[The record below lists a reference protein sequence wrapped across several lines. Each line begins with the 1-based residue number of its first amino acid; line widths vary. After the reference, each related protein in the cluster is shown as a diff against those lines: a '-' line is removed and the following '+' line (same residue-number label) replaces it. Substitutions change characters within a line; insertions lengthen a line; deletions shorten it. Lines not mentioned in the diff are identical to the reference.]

1 MDHGHELKM
10 EREPEADTWTKN
22 SCMQHDQLMA
32 RVAAAHSVPALL
44 IQLSREA
51 SALARQLHTGRE
63 RRLRDT
69 AAHWPGE
76 VGVGMAVY
84 C

>member
-10 EREPEADTWTKN
+10 EREPEADTWTTN
-22 SCMQHDQLMA
+22 WCMQYDQLMA
-32 RVAAAHSVPALL
+32 RVAAAHRVPAFLM
-44 IQLSREA
+44 QLSHEA
-51 SALARQLHTGRE
+51 SAHARQLHTGRE
-63 RRLRDT
+63 LRLRDT

-76 VGVGMAVY
+76 VGLGMAVY